1 MDKGGFKALPDM
13 SDKSV
18 SYNYVHSLLRVI
30 AKLKV
35 TGHKKIKF
43 FCRVFT
49 SRQDFFHITCTF
61 KRASLRILDLK
72 FHKVSPFLIKNPQ
85 NLSKIFQKRTHCEIL
100 NLNNQILGR
109 LKVNVI

>member
-13 SDKSV
+13 SDKNV

-43 FCRVFT
+43 FCMV
-49 SRQDFFHITCTF
+49 SPWRQDFFCYIMCTF

-72 FHKVSPFLIKNPQ
+72 HNVSPFWLKIR
-85 NLSKIFQKRTHCEIL
+85 KIFQNFPKEDKL
-100 NLNNQILGR
+100 WNF
-109 LKVNVI
+109 KFK